1 MAWTFVCPTEILA
14 FSDRIEDFKK
24 RNATVV
30 FASTDSE
37 YSLLAWTNTSKKE
50 GGLGQINIPLYADKN
65 HSLSKDYGVLIEEE
79 GIALR
84 GLFLIDPNGVVR
96 QVSLS
101 VPNPKCCFSSSAGS
115 PSCDSRRANEVPA
128 CAPFNCWYHLVAYA
142 DVPLHSRSPSTTSP
156 SAAA

>member
-14 FSDRIEDFKK
+14 FSDRAEEFKK
-24 RNATVV
+24 RGASVV

-37 YSLLAWTNTSKKE
+37 YSLLAWTSASKKD
-50 GGLGQINIPLYADKN
+50 GGLGNVNIPLYADKN

-96 QVSLS
+96 QVG
-101 VPNPKCCFSSSAGS
+101 PKSRLELFLAVALGLFSAV
-115 PSCDSRRANEVPA
+115 RRANDL
-128 CAPFNCWYHLVAYA
+128 WLR
-142 DVPLHSRSPSTTSP
+142 SRTCSVSRNSTC
-156 SAAA
+156 